1 MPFQISINGDTGI
14 FLSAFFIP
22 ILFLSWYK
30 TKAKVEVFLIW
41 PLKSGNYLPLRI
53 YINNR
58 STKYNRILNPIFCK
72 ACDYATFTCIH

>member
-1 MPFQISINGDTGI
+1 MLLQISINGDTGI
-14 FLSAFFIP
+14 FLSVFFIP

>member
-14 FLSAFFIP
+14 FLSVFFIP

-41 PLKSGNYLPLRI
+41 SLKSGNYLPLRI

-72 ACDYATFTCIH
+72 ACDYTTFTCIH